1 MAVNTRFVPWHSWE
15 EWSFVADAFVGRRRR
30 RRRLREEEEKSDND
44 EKKKKQQQMMMMRAI
59 EIVQMWRVRGRVPL
73 AIDAHAQIAELQ
85 LMDEEA
91 VKAREKKQDER
102 RRRQRRVDGGEE
114 ETTATGT
121 GATGTCSSHGVGDD
135 NYDNRNNY
143 QSESTLRLSYA
154 MTLTRLVNGICDP
167 SQKGKF
173 AVSVQ
178 TLATQ
183 LNVPR
188 TLVDIRHDSTHN
200 QLPSIQRL
208 RKASEDAIGWL
219 NVHYW
224 ERQKRKLEHVKE
236 EMRLAIRAM
245 AECEKGHALK
255 KSKKD
260 KNGRLLNDSN
270 SDSDE
275 SMYDSEEEMN
285 VKTAKAN
292 KLKQEKETRKKTKN
306 SAIGRLKRLVPK
318 SKPDRML
325 VQAFARELLDA
336 TTSRDDRGD
345 RNNDDN
351 RAAAAA
357 AEVIV
362 HAFTNVIDQ
371 IESRVVDGFS
381 CAILE
386 FGTEELLLELANDER
401 KVINPVFEFAWKRAV
416 SLDAARATFI
426 AEWYQRRSDEGNSGG
441 GSTTEYVRNM
451 FKTLMSSS
459 DRGGFAAFSA
469 DGGGSKNK
477 KKNAK
482 RQQNNNNNKKQQQR
496 EKEEENE
503 DNATTSS
510 WRKAK
515 PGEWIPGAP
524 IGAPLRAIF
533 VPREIA
539 ADEKKVVVCLES
551 DAFTPR
557 KKHKTSERRDAMSFP
572 TRNND
577 ALAIDLEYD
586 EEEEEEEDGAYD
598 DDDDDDDDEQPNS
611 LLLRDEDDDD
621 EEEEDEEE
629 TAKAKITVNGARV
642 NLNHR
647 EVDGVKDSV
656 ACLL

>member
-15 EWSFVADAFVGRRRR
+15 EWSFVADAFSGRRRR
-30 RRRLREEEEKSDND
+30 RRKEEEEEEEEEEERRSVTT
-44 EKKKKQQQMMMMRAI
+44 RAI

-73 AIDAHAQIAELQ
+73 AIDAHAQIAELRV
-85 LMDEEA
+85 MDEEA
-91 VKAREKKQDER
+91 VKAREK
-102 RRRQRRVDGGEE
+102 RQNQRRRVDGGGE
-114 ETTATGT
+114 ETTAAETAAGT
-121 GATGTCSSHGVGDD
+121 GAGAAGT
-135 NYDNRNNY
+135 Y

-178 TLATQ
+178 TLASQ

-224 ERQKRKLEHVKE
+224 ERQKRKLEHVQE

-245 AECEKGHALK
+245 AECEKERALK
-255 KSKKD
+255 KSKKE

-306 SAIGRLKRLVPK
+306 SAVGRLKRLVPK

-336 TTSRDDRGD
+336 TIFRDDRGD
-345 RNNDDN
+345 RNNDDDN
-351 RAAAAA
+351 HAAAAAAAA

-381 CAILE
+381 CAVLE
-386 FGTEELLLELANDER
+386 FCAEELLFELANDER

-441 GSTTEYVRNM
+441 GNTTEYARNM
-451 FKTLMSSS
+451 FQTLMSSS
-459 DRGGFAAFSA
+459 DRGGSAAFSA

-482 RQQNNNNNKKQQQR
+482 RQQNNNNNDNKKQQQR
-496 EKEEENE
+496 EIEEENE
-503 DNATTSS
+503 DNATTSP

-539 ADEKKVVVCLES
+539 ADEKKAVVCLES

-577 ALAIDLEYD
+577 ALALDLEYN
-586 EEEEEEEDGAYD
+586 EEEEEDDDAYND
-598 DDDDDDDDEQPNS
+598 DDDDDGQPNS

-621 EEEEDEEE
+621 DEEEEE
-629 TAKAKITVNGARV
+629 TAKAKINVNGARV
-642 NLNHR
+642 KLNHR

>member
-1 MAVNTRFVPWHSWE
+1 MNTRFVPWHSWE
-15 EWSFVADAFVGRRRR
+15 EWSFVADAFCGRRRGR
-30 RRRLREEEEKSDND
+30 RREERSNEEEEDDDDENTDD
-44 EKKKKQQQMMMMRAI
+44 EKKKQQTMMRVVRAI

-73 AIDAHAQIAELQ
+73 AIDAHAQIAELH

-91 VKAREKKQDER
+91 VKAREK
-102 RRRQRRVDGGEE
+102 RQNQKRRVDGGGE
-114 ETTATGT
+114 ETTKAAGT
-121 GATGTCSSHGVGDD
+121 AAAAGT
-135 NYDNRNNY
+135 Y

-178 TLATQ
+178 TLASQ

-224 ERQKRKLEHVKE
+224 ERQKRKLERVKE

-245 AECEKGHALK
+245 AECEK
-255 KSKKD
+255 D
-260 KNGRLLNDSN
+260 GRRLRVNDSN

-306 SAIGRLKRLVPK
+306 SAVGRLKRLVPK

-357 AEVIV
+357 AAAEVIV
-362 HAFTNVIDQ
+362 YAFTNVIEQ

-441 GSTTEYVRNM
+441 GNTTEYVRNM
-451 FKTLMSSS
+451 FQTLMSSS

-482 RQQNNNNNKKQQQR
+482 RQQNNNSNKKQQQR

-577 ALAIDLEYD
+577 ALALDLEYD

-598 DDDDDDDDEQPNS
+598 DDDDGDDEQPNS
-611 LLLRDEDDDD
+611 LLLRDEDDDDD